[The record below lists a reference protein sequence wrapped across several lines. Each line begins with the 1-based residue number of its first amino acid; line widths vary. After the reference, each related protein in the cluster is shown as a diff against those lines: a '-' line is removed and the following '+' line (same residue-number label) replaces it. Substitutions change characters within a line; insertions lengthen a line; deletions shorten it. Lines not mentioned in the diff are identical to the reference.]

1 MATFT
6 DIARSR
12 NILLTTFTRDGRPK
26 PTVIW
31 AASDENR
38 LLAITE
44 ADSWK
49 VRRIRNNP
57 HVTVAASDRRG
68 HPKCPPIDATATI
81 LDPAETAHVYA
92 AVARQ
97 YGPLGALFQVFSK
110 LRGGM
115 RRNVGIALVLSEGQP
130 APTAEQ
136 RKSELMGAAQHPVA
150 GSKPAEQ

>member
-6 DIARSR
+6 EIARSR
-12 NILLTTFTRDGRPK
+12 NILLTTFTKDGRPK

-31 AASDENR
+31 AAPDQDR
-38 LLAITE
+38 LLVITE

-49 VRRIRNNP
+49 VKRIRKNP

-68 HPKCPPIDATATI
+68 RPRSSPIDATALI
-81 LDPAETAHVYA
+81 LGPADTAQVYA

-97 YGPLGALFQVFSK
+97 YGPLGGLFQFFSK

-115 RRNVGIALVLSEGQP
+115 RRNVGIALVPYDSS
-130 APTAEQ
+130 ADTTC
-136 RKSELMGAAQHPVA
+136 
-150 GSKPAEQ
+150 